1 VSESLRMGC
10 MVLMLIG
17 GSAVLGHFVVI
28 SQIPGVVAAWT
39 TGLPLPSYVVMA
51 VILLIYLVGGS
62 FVDDMA
68 FMILA
73 TPIFFPVAMKLGFD
87 PIWFS
92 VVIGVTMMIGV
103 ITPPVAVAAFIV
115 RNITQEPIG
124 RIYKGV
130 LPFLI
135 TLVVCLL
142 LLFVF
147 PSIATYLP
155 RAF

>member
-1 VSESLRMGC
+1 
-10 MVLMLIG
+10 
-17 GSAVLGHFVVI
+17 VI
-28 SQIPGVVAAWT
+28 
-39 TGLPLPSYVVMA
+39 MA
-51 VILLIYLVGGS
+51 VILLIYLIGGS

-73 TPIFFPVAMKLGFD
+73 TPIFFPVAMKLGYD

-92 VVIGVTMMIGV
+92 IVLGVTLMIGV

-115 RNITQEPIG
+115 KNITHESIG

-135 TLVVCLL
+135 TLVFSLL

-147 PSIATYLP
+147 PDLATYLP
-155 RAF
+155 RMAAGSKL